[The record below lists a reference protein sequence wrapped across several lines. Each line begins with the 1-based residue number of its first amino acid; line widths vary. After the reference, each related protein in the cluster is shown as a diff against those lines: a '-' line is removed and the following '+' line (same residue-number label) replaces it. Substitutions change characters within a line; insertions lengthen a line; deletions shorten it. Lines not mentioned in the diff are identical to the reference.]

1 MTGDRPGFRSFAST
15 PLAIALWVATV
26 GATALFLALGW
37 NLLQMAILIV
47 PLAAVSVAVTVS
59 ALKKTRGGTG

>member
-1 MTGDRPGFRSFAST
+1 MTDDRPGFRSFASA
-15 PLAIALWVATV
+15 PLAIALWVVTV

-59 ALKKTRGGTG
+59 ALKKTRRGTG